1 MRLRFAMSA
10 IALTVGACD
19 APDFDSATCKTFM
32 VGTWAGTGT
41 VEIGR
46 SVKTEVLWVLK
57 ADGTFENNVK
67 YEKAEGGW
75 EEQKTAGTY
84 VVEPGEEKG
93 QCKIS
98 QTVVS
103 DIGSGTGVGRV
114 TVEDKDTIESFGVTL
129 KRQP

>member
-1 MRLRFAMSA
+1 MRRLA
-10 IALTVGACD
+10 IVAAALSVGACGGP
-19 APDFDSATCKTFM
+19 AFDSATCKTFM
-32 VGTWAGTGT
+32 VGTWAGAGT
-41 VEIGR
+41 VEMGR

-57 ADGTFENNVK
+57 ADGTFANDVK

-75 EEQKTAGTY
+75 EDQKTAGTY
-84 VVEPGEEKG
+84 VAEPGEEKG

-103 DIGSGTGVGRV
+103 DMGSGTGVGRV
-114 TVEDKDTIESFGVTL
+114 TVEDKDTIVSFGVTL